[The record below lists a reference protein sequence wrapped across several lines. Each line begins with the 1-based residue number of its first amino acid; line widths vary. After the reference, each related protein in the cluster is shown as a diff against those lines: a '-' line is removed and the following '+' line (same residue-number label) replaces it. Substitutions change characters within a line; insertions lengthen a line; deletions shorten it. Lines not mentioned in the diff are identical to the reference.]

1 MRTIGRRWPTS
12 APRGDYSAQCAYCGA
27 VWRRSQLRRDGQGN
41 LMCPDD
47 DGLDPVTLDEA
58 NIAMTPPAPNYGEND
73 AKTEAKVVEIA
84 TPLNTFIGGTG
95 WTF

>member
-1 MRTIGRRWPTS
+1 
-12 APRGDYSAQCAYCGA
+12 
-27 VWRRSQLRRDGQGN
+27 
-41 LMCPDD
+41 MCPDD